1 MSLTITNAD
10 IASLKV
16 RDKKEGTFMNIIAVV
31 NSKWGIGAN
40 GKLLYHIPQDMSFF
54 KQKTMGKTIVMGRK
68 TFESLPGNHL
78 LTGRKSIVLSKNTD
92 FKPEGAE
99 VFSSVDGLLKR
110 LEKENS
116 DNVFV
121 IGGGE
126 IYSALLPYCNRAYIT
141 KVQDHCY
148 ADVFMPDLD
157 KNPHWEAVAQTREF
171 LGHKYLFSFVT
182 YERSKSK

>member
-1 MSLTITNAD
+1 
-10 IASLKV
+10 
-16 RDKKEGTFMNIIAVV
+16 MNIIADV

-99 VFSSVDGLLKR
+99 VFSSVDGLLKC

-116 DNVFV
+116 DNIFV

-141 KVQDHCY
+141 KVEDNSY
-148 ADVFMPDLD
+148 ADVFMPNLD
-157 KNPHWEAVAQTREF
+157 KDPHWEAVAKTREF
-171 LGHKYLFSFVT
+171 VSHSHLFSFVT
-182 YERSKSK
+182 YERVKNI